1 MLSMSKLRDNSKIF
15 MGILLFFFV
24 LSMTVGGL
32 VGGANIITTIQ
43 GFFGKVNTSLY
54 VGKIGDSE
62 ISIQKYQLE
71 LRNELNRLARQGRT
85 DSRSQ
90 LSAMNSAWNNIID
103 ETITSKKIQDL
114 NLLVSDEE
122 VIDFLINEPPPD
134 FTNSLVELD
143 LYKKEDG
150 SFNLEDYQ
158 LDAKKRALPKI
169 TDELVQ
175 NWISPGIKD
184 WIAERKL
191 RTLLNNTA
199 SVSEYE
205 ILSDYKKS
213 LSCNVD
219 LLSININDINNDNIE
234 ISEKE
239 LFETYKA
246 DKDEKYFNEKS
257 VSVEYVLW
265 ENIIDSELPDSIIVE
280 KQDSILQ
287 DAIDFASEAEI
298 TSFSD
303 ALNTYNLIVK
313 DTIILKEEFN
323 TNSPIG
329 RSGIRFSF
337 DNPIGTS
344 SNYITTEDGI
354 MILHIVNVNESNYT
368 PFDDVKDKIKNT
380 LMRDKKK
387 EFATN
392 ELLNIQSLNDSW
404 KQTADKYEY
413 IEYTNNLESTVGGTF
428 KPVGRSNELSGA
440 LFNLS
445 TGEIPQ
451 ILSTSNYLFLAKV
464 ESIEKFSEE
473 DYESKKDSI
482 NTSILKRKRNSVYYN
497 WLNEEKKKLEITDLR
512 HKIF

>member
-43 GFFGKVNTSLY
+43 GFFGKVNTNLY

-71 LRNELNRLARQGRT
+71 LRNELNRLARQGRS

-103 ETITSKKIQDL
+103 ETITSKKIEDL

-143 LYKKEDG
+143 LYTNEDG
-150 SFNLEDYQ
+150 SFNLEAYQ
-158 LDAKKRALPKI
+158 LDAKKRALPTI
-169 TDELVQ
+169 TNELVQ

-191 RTLLNNTA
+191 RTLMNNSA

-205 ILSDYKKS
+205 ILSDYKKI
-213 LSCNVD
+213 LSCEVD
-219 LLSININDINNDNIE
+219 LLSININDISNELIE
-234 ISEKE
+234 ISDKDLLESYN
-239 LFETYKA
+239 T

-257 VSVEYVLW
+257 VSVQYVLW

-280 KQDSILQ
+280 KQDSMLQ

-298 TSFSD
+298 TSFQE
-303 ALNTYNLIVK
+303 ALESFSISVK

-323 TNSPIG
+323 SNSPIG

-344 SNYITTEDGI
+344 SSYITTEDGI
-354 MILHIVNVNESNYT
+354 MILHIININESNYT
-368 PFDDVKDKIKNT
+368 LFEDVKDNIKNN

-387 EFATN
+387 EFASN
-392 ELLNIQSLNDSW
+392 ELKNIQSSNDSW
-404 KQTADKYEY
+404 EDIAEKYEY
-413 IEYTNNLESTVGGTF
+413 IEFVNNSESTVGGTF
-428 KPVGRSNELSGA
+428 KPIGRSNELSGA

-451 ILSTSNYLFLAKV
+451 ILSTSNYLFLANV
-464 ESIEKFSEE
+464 ESIQSFSDL